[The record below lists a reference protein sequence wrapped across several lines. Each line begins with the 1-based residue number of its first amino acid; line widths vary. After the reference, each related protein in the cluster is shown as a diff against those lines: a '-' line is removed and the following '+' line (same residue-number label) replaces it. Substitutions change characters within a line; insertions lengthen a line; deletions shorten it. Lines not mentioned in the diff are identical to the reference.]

1 MEKRVFLAIALSLL
15 VLTLYQAFLA
25 PPPPKVDSAAAGAP
39 ASQGPGAN
47 ATTPAVGAS
56 QTGAGAPITGAPGT
70 SSTSAPAV
78 TSSPDA
84 RDIAVET
91 DSIYAVF
98 STQGAVLKHWKLKKY
113 LDESKQPL
121 DLIPVQ
127 VPETVVKPFSLAT
140 DDANVTARLAAAV
153 YQPSATELSLGANP
167 GSLAFDFQDPQ
178 TGLKAHKRFEFQP
191 KSQPYVLNVEAAVEV
206 AGAAKPVTIQLGPSV
221 GLGYNEQGSRF
232 GYPNQIVQE
241 RGGKVERPKIA
252 DAALTPAAGPFRFVG
267 VGDHYF
273 LSAALPGSQPVTA
286 SFQPVQ
292 LPVPWTDPQNR
303 KRDFIAYSISS
314 PGAASVPF
322 FLGPKLFDALKAV
335 DVELVRTIDFG
346 MFAFLVVPLL
356 QALKWVNGF
365 IGNYGWS
372 IIALTILINVV
383 LFPLR
388 HRSMVSMRKM
398 QKLQPKVKSIQDRYK
413 KYSVTDP
420 ERQKMNAEMMA
431 LYKEHGVN
439 PASGCVPMLLT
450 FPVLLAFYSMLSV
463 AIELRGAPFI
473 GWIHDLSIR
482 DPLYITPVLMGITQ
496 FVQTKMTPTTGDAM
510 QQRMMLLM
518 PIIMMSWLLFMPS
531 GLVLYWTTSN
541 LWAIGQQALTNRL
554 IGPMKPRTVRPPA
567 ERRMKNAGG
576 GRTEQAVKE
585 RK

>member
-25 PPPPKVDSAAAGAP
+25 PPPPKSDPAATTSAQTADPSTPQA
-39 ASQGPGAN
+39 

-56 QTGAGAPITGAPGT
+56 QTSAPGT
-70 SSTSAPAV
+70 SGTSAPAAPV
-78 TSSPDA
+78 SPDA
-84 RDIAVET
+84 RDIVVDT
-91 DSIYAVF
+91 DSIQAVF

-127 VPETVVKPFSLAT
+127 VPASIVKPFSLAT
-140 DDANVTARLAAAV
+140 DDPKVTAEIAAAV
-153 YQPSATELSLGANP
+153 FQPSATELSLGTNS
-167 GSLAFDFQDPQ
+167 GSLAFDFQDPA
-178 TGLKAHKRFEFQP
+178 TGLKVHKRFEFQP
-191 KSQPYVLNVEAAVEV
+191 KSQPYVLNVEAAIE
-206 AGAAKPVTIQLGPSV
+206 AGGAAKPVTIQLGPSV

-232 GYPNQIVQE
+232 GYPNQVVLE
-241 RGGKVERPKIA
+241 RSGKVERPKIA
-252 DAALTPAAGPFRFVG
+252 DAALAPATGPFRFVG

-273 LSAALPGSQPVTA
+273 LSAALPGSQNVTA

-322 FLGPKLFDALKAV
+322 FVGPKFFDALKAV

-372 IIALTILINVV
+372 IIVLTILINVV

-398 QKLQPKVKSIQDRYK
+398 QKLQPKVKAIQDRYA
-413 KYSVTDP
+413 KYKVTDP
-420 ERQKMNAEMMA
+420 ERQKMNTEMMA

-450 FPVLLAFYSMLSV
+450 LPILFAFYSLLAMS
-463 AIELRGAPFI
+463 IELRHAPFMGYI
-473 GWIHDLSIR
+473 TDLSR
-482 DPLYITPVLMGITQ
+482 PDMYYVTPILMGLSM
-496 FVQTKMTPTTGDAM
+496 FW
-510 QQRMMLLM
+510 QQRMMPSTADPVQQKMFLFM
-518 PIIMMSWLLFMPS
+518 PIIFTISFLWAPS
-531 GLVLYWTTSN
+531 GLVLYWLSSN
-541 LWAIGQQALTNRL
+541 LLAIGQQYLTNRL
-554 IGPMKPRTVRPPA
+554 TGDAR
-567 ERRMKNAGG
+567 
-576 GRTEQAVKE
+576 
-585 RK
+585 